1 MPCAENEDTLI
12 DLTGKVA
19 IVTGSGRG
27 IGKAIAEQL
36 ASAGCSV
43 VIGDVDLAAAGATA
57 QELAARYCGCAVA
70 RPLNVTDQA
79 SVEEAFAA
87 TVADLGRVDILVNNA
102 GVQSYVTFDDMEL
115 AEWRRVMEVNLTGM
129 FLCCKAAARVMK
141 PQRWGRIINLSS
153 MSARTGGQ
161 ASPPNYTTSKAGVIG
176 LTKALAR
183 SLGRHNVTVN
193 ALAPGIIDTDMI
205 SHWTPELRTS
215 WENQIPLGRLGTAQD
230 VGQAVV
236 FLASD
241 LASYITGTTLDI
253 NGGYVMS

>member
-1 MPCAENEDTLI
+1 VHESEGALI

-36 ASAGCSV
+36 ASAGCSL
-43 VIGDVDLAAAGATA
+43 VIGDVDLASATSTA
-57 QELAARYCGCAVA
+57 QELAGRFGVCAA
-70 RPLNVTDQA
+70 PRLLNVTDPS
-79 SVEEAFAA
+79 SVDVAFAETA
-87 TVADLGRVDILVNNA
+87 AELGRVDILVNNA
-102 GVQSYVTFDDMEL
+102 GVQSYVSFDEMEL

-129 FLCCKAAARVMK
+129 FLCCQAAARAMK

-183 SLGRHNVTVN
+183 SLGRYNVTVN

-215 WENQIPLGRLGTAQD
+215 WQNQIPLGRLGTAED

>member
-1 MPCAENEDTLI
+1 MPCAESEDTLI